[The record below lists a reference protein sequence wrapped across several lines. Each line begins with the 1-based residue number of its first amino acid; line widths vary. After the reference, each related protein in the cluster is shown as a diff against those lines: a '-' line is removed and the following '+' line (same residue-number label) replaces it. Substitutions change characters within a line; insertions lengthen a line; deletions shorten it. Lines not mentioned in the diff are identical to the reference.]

1 MLTHL
6 VCKEPL
12 QRGLVEGGALAA
24 VASTSRTQQVEEEE
38 EAEEEEES
46 QNLIR
51 VRSIQRKHH
60 DKLKVEHFGQDPLT
74 NSTSVRSVTMR
85 PSVGGMQILMSRESK
100 TLSNTVNAYRHMTVS
115 GEKGAEKL
123 EPRGYRLYCY
133 FFRTA
138 SIPSAFPL
146 GQNRCFPAWRERRRP
161 IWKRRLCDFRFVLL
175 SAGDSSSGG
184 GGGGVCKSA
193 SGCCSDGGGGCDG
206 DGPIV

>member
-6 VCKEPL
+6 VCREPS
-12 QRGLVEGGALAA
+12 QQGLVEKALEGGAQVA

-38 EAEEEEES
+38 EAEEEKS

-123 EPRGYRLYCY
+123 EPRGYRL
-133 FFRTA
+133 
-138 SIPSAFPL
+138 
-146 GQNRCFPAWRERRRP
+146 
-161 IWKRRLCDFRFVLL
+161 
-175 SAGDSSSGG
+175 
-184 GGGGVCKSA
+184 
-193 SGCCSDGGGGCDG
+193 
-206 DGPIV
+206 